1 MSLSSALRIAQSSIF
16 NTSYQTSVT
25 SRNISEASNPDYV
38 RRNADLVTSDYGS
51 RVAMIRRNEDQ
62 ELLRS
67 SLSALSS
74 SAGQSIIFDAASR
87 LNYVVN
93 GTDNAT
99 APATL
104 LARFED
110 ALQLYSSDPS
120 NSLVSENTI
129 YAAKEL
135 ANGISSAATA
145 VQSYRSA
152 VDLEIAEGVE
162 RVNELL
168 EEFQILNDEITQG
181 TALGTDVNDALDG
194 RDVVLKELSQFVSI
208 TTVARADND
217 LMIYTAQGVTLFET
231 IPRTVT
237 FDPISVH
244 SPGVAGNQVLID
256 GVPLNA
262 GTGANT
268 DAIGSLS
275 AMLQAR
281 DELSMNV
288 QGQLDEIARGLVVAF
303 AETDQT
309 GSALPDA
316 AGLFTYS
323 GGPAVPTGSTAVSGL
338 AQSLSVNG
346 LFDPDLGGDPHLV
359 RDGGANGA
367 AYVVNAAGSSAFADN
382 LIRFTEQIDEPI
394 ASDVSF
400 GLTGTYTLSRYAES
414 SIGYLEAIR
423 STASRASESDAALS
437 ERLSSML
444 SAATG
449 VNLDE
454 ELSMLIELE
463 QSYQASARI
472 ISTVDE
478 MFAALFGAFR

>member
-38 RRNADLVTSDYGS
+38 RRNADLVSTEGGA
-51 RVAMIRRNEDQ
+51 RVAEIRRNEDVA
-62 ELLRS
+62 LFRS
-67 SLSALSS
+67 SLNALSS
-74 SAGQSIIFDAASR
+74 SAGQSVIFEAATR
-87 LNYVVN
+87 LNYMVN
-93 GTDNAT
+93 SSDNST

-104 LARFED
+104 LSQFEN

-120 NSLVSENTI
+120 NSLAGENAI

-135 ANGISSAATA
+135 ANGISDASSA
-145 VQSYRSA
+145 VQSYRGA
-152 VDLEIAEGVE
+152 VDLEIADGVA

-168 EEFQILNDEITQG
+168 DEFGALNDEVVQG
-181 TALGTDVNDALDG
+181 TALGKDVNDAMDA
-194 RDVVLKELSQFVSI
+194 RDLVLKELSGYISI
-208 TTVARADND
+208 STVGRRDND
-217 LMIYTAQGVTLFET
+217 LMIFTAQGVTLFET
-231 IPRTVT
+231 VPRTVS
-237 FDPISVH
+237 FDPISAH
-244 SPGVAGNQVLID
+244 APGVPGNQIFID

-262 GTGANT
+262 GSGANT

-281 DELSMNV
+281 DDLAMDV

-309 GSALPDA
+309 ASALPDQ
-316 AGLFTYS
+316 AGLFTYA
-323 GGPAVPTGSTAVSGL
+323 GGPAVPTGATAVNGL
-338 AQSLSVNG
+338 ALSLSVNG
-346 LFDPDLGGDPHLV
+346 LFDPDLGGDPQLL

-367 AYVVNAAGSSAFADN
+367 AYVANAAGSAAFADN
-382 LIRFTEQIDEPI
+382 LIRYTEQIDEPI
-394 ASDVSF
+394 STDPAF
-400 GLTGTYTLSRYAES
+400 GLTGNYTLSNYAES
-414 SIGYLEAIR
+414 SIGYLDSIR
-423 STASRASESDAALS
+423 QAASRASESDAALS

-444 SAATG
+444 SATTG

-472 ISTVDE
+472 IATVDE

>member
-38 RRNADLVTSDYGS
+38 RRNADLVSSDYGS
-51 RVAMIRRNEDQ
+51 RVAAIRRNEDQ
-62 ELLRS
+62 VLFRS
-67 SLSALSS
+67 NLSALSS
-74 SAGQSIIFDAASR
+74 SAGQSIIFDSATR

-93 GTDNAT
+93 GADNSS

-104 LARFED
+104 LGQFED

-120 NSLVSENTI
+120 NSLASENAV
-129 YAAKEL
+129 YAAKAL
-135 ANGISSAATA
+135 ANGISDASTA
-145 VQSYRSA
+145 VQSFRNS
-152 VDLEIAEGVE
+152 VDLEISEGVA

-168 EEFQILNDEITQG
+168 QEFAVLNDEVTQG
-181 TALGTDVNDALDG
+181 TALGDDVNDALDG
-194 RDVVLKELSQFVSI
+194 RELVLKELSKYVSI
-208 TTVARADND
+208 TTVGRRDND

-231 IPRTVT
+231 VPRTVS
-237 FDPISVH
+237 FDPISAH
-244 SPGVAGNQVLID
+244 SPGVPGNQVHID
-256 GVPLNA
+256 GVSLNV

-275 AMLQAR
+275 AMLQTR

-316 AGLFTYS
+316 TGLFTYA
-323 GGPAVPTGSTAVSGL
+323 GGPAVPTGTTAINGL
-338 AQSLSVNG
+338 ALTLSVNG
-346 LFDPDLGGDPHLV
+346 LYDPDLGGDPHLL

-367 AYVVNAAGSSAFADN
+367 AYTVNSAGSSAFADN
-382 LIRFTEQIDEPI
+382 LIRYTEQIDEPI
-394 ASDVSF
+394 SSDVSF
-400 GLTGTYTLSRYAES
+400 GLTGTYTLARYAES
-414 SIGYLEAIR
+414 SIGYLDSIR
-423 STASRASESDAALS
+423 STASRAAESDAALS

-444 SAATG
+444 SASTG